1 MHVIYFPYLTKGLAE
16 FFLVIVYKEFNVT
29 KYHKIF
35 ISSLTLI
42 PIN

>member
-1 MHVIYFPYLTKGLAE
+1 MYAIYFPYLSKGLAQ
-16 FFLVIVYKEFNVT
+16 FLLIIVYKEFNMT

-35 ISSLTLI
+35 ISSLALI